1 MGLQVKGRLP
11 LGDLADLQVGS
22 YQWYLEVLED
32 RLDQP
37 VQQDHQPLEN
47 LVVLV
52 LKLLAVHENLAG
64 QWYLVDLVGQ

>member
-1 MGLQVKGRLP
+1 MGLQVKDQLP
-11 LGDLADLQVGS
+11 LGDLAGLQVGS
-22 YQWYLEVLED
+22 YQWYLAVLED

-37 VQQDHQPLEN
+37 VQQDHQLLEN
-47 LVVLV
+47 LEVLA